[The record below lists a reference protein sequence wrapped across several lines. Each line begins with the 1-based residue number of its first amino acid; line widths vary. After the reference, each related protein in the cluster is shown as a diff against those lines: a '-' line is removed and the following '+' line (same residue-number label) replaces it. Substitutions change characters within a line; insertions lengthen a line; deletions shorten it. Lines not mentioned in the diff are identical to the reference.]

1 MKNLTNEIQE
11 KQKDISNSDMRIEIR
26 EDYYNIMRQDD
37 INHSIFLPEARG
49 MYVVDIHKNYYS
61 EDEQAVLHDMIE
73 DIEEKLEMLKEIYK
87 NRYEE
92 QYKSI
97 GKRIKKDELER

>member
-1 MKNLTNEIQE
+1 MKKLTKEIEE
-11 KQKDISNSDMRIEIR
+11 KQKDISNSDMRVEIR

-73 DIEEKLEMLKEIYK
+73 DIEDEIKMLKEIYK
-87 NRYEE
+87 NRYAEKY
-92 QYKSI
+92 QSYSK
-97 GKRIKKDELER
+97 KREDLER